1 METILVTDTHKQLGF
16 NLVKAFVQKGLN
28 VVAAPTDGPEEGARK
43 NPYDAFKKK
52 PVAVVAWNRSSP
64 LSSKNLILQGLQHF
78 PALDA
83 ALILLPPLPPG
94 SAFPELKYLDV
105 ETVLDVWLKG
115 SILLARDL
123 FGHFAGRGTG
133 SLAFVTLSLPRSAG
147 ESLLDDL
154 CREAVLVVWK
164 GLLKAARDSGIALN
178 VFLSRATDARAYAE
192 FAATAFLEKCNK
204 PGGKLFYFQW
214 K

>member
-1 METILVTDTHKQLGF
+1 METVLVTDTNKPLGF
-16 NLVKAFVQKGLN
+16 NLVKALSQRGLN
-28 VVAAPTDGPEEGARK
+28 VVAAPSGEPEESSRK

-52 PVAVVAWNRSSP
+52 PVAAVPWNRSSP
-64 LSSKNLILQGLQHF
+64 LSSKNLILQGMQHF
-78 PALDA
+78 PSLDA

-94 SAFPELKYLDV
+94 SAFSELKYLDV

-123 FGHFAGRGTG
+123 FGHFENRGSG
-133 SLAFVTLSLPRSAG
+133 SLAFVTLSLPKSAG

-164 GLLKAARDSGIALN
+164 GLLKAARAGGIALN
-178 VFLSRATDARAYAE
+178 VFLSRATDVRAYAE
-192 FAATAFLEKCNK
+192 FVAAAFLEKCNK
-204 PGGKLFYFQW
+204 PAGKLFSFQW